1 MTPGASPALVLDL
14 EKRSPEVRSLVE
26 TLNKRIVGQPEAV
39 KVLADI
45 VETYQSGLCDPF
57 RPAGSA
63 LFMGVTG
70 SGKTATVEAACEAL
84 FGNPRAC
91 IKVDASLYQHSHEI
105 AKLIGSPAGY
115 LGHRETPALLNQ
127 KRLQEFHTDKLK
139 LGVVLIDEVE
149 KASDSLWQLL
159 LGILDK
165 AELTL
170 GDTSLVNFSQTII
183 VMTSNLGAKDISK
196 LVLGKS
202 LGYRAESAIP
212 IDKAKIDDIAV
223 NAARKHFS
231 PEFLNRIDYTVVFN
245 SLTESDVRQI
255 MEIELGLVQRL
266 MWDVGKFLYQVTNV
280 AKNKLMEEGFSKEY
294 GAREMKRSIEKRVR
308 LPLAR
313 LIASGQI
320 TPGDIVI
327 VDDKGGP
334 HFEFTLTKL
343 RDTQVTFTDFTK
355 EILE

>member
-1 MTPGASPALVLDL
+1 MTTGTSTAHVLDL

-26 TLNKRIVGQPEAV
+26 TLNRRIVGQPEAV

-45 VETYQSGLCDPF
+45 VETYQSGLCDPY
-57 RPAGSA
+57 RPAGTA
-63 LFMGVTG
+63 LFMGSTG

-91 IKVDASLYQHSHEI
+91 VKVDAGQYQHSHEI
-105 AKLIGSPAGY
+105 SKLIGSPAGY

-139 LGVVLIDEVE
+139 LGIVLIDEVE
-149 KASDSLWQLL
+149 KASDALWMLL

-165 AELTL
+165 AILTL

-183 VMTSNLGAKDISK
+183 VMTSNLGAKDISR
-196 LVLGKS
+196 LVLGKG
-202 LGYRAESAIP
+202 LGYHPETVAP
-212 IDKAKIDDIAV
+212 VDKEKLDDIAM

-231 PEFLNRIDYTVVFN
+231 PEFINRIDYTVVFN
-245 SLTESDVRQI
+245 ALTEADVRQI
-255 MEIELGLVQRL
+255 MEIELGIVQRA
-266 MWDVGKFLYQVTNV
+266 MWNVGKFLYQLSNA
-280 AKNKLMEEGFSKEY
+280 AKAKIMEEGFSKEY
-294 GAREMKRSIEKRVR
+294 GARELKRAIEKKIRM
-308 LPLAR
+308 PLAR

-320 TPGDIVI
+320 VAGDIII
-327 VDDKGGP
+327 VDDKGGTD
-334 HFEFTLTKL
+334 FEFTLTNL

-355 EILE
+355 EML